1 MRTKKYIQVLLE
13 NGIKA
18 NTISNMNL
26 SQIEVLAKRFI
37 VSEQVQ
43 EKQTT
48 QTLVGP
54 KGGVAKLKP
63 GQTTISLKPV
73 PNAEPGT
80 MEVTEDDQDFY
91 DDNAEERYTGQEG
104 PHDETSMS
112 DDGMDDDSGNNRKM
126 MGMSEMELNEK
137 FESKAQQGLFWAK
150 CNNSSGKT
158 KEKWCKMAKEFSKS
172 TSKKEYKDMPEKKH
186 PEKTVKKKTTKEN
199 YEQYLEDR
207 IVEMMD
213 GYINPAMTKGKLI
226 QSISERKNS
235 ESFML
240 KQPKKNSMFS
250 QDEGKE
256 MKTMKRPI
264 GRMFSMGGEMA
275 EDTKEKTRTKPDTDT
290 DKREKDKDKDRKN
303 PFQPKHRPKPK
314 AKKGEYNEQTIAPTR
329 PGTKQ
334 PTRPGTKEKDPS
346 KKNPFSPKHKPAPK
360 AGKSSLPN
368 FLTWDKIGAK
378 LK

>member
-73 PNAEPGT
+73 PNAAPGT
-80 MEVTEDDQDFY
+80 MEVTED
-91 DDNAEERYTGQEG
+91 
-104 PHDETSMS
+104 ETINVVN
-112 DDGMDDDSGNNRKM
+112 DPDATADGMPTTEG
-126 MGMSEMELNEK
+126 EMNER

-150 CNNSSGKT
+150 CNNSSGKA

-264 GRMFSMGGEMA
+264 GRMFSMGGEMV

-314 AKKGEYNEQTIAPTR
+314 AKKGEYNEQTVAPTK

-334 PTRPGTKEKDPS
+334 PTRPGIKEKDPS